1 MTYNTQRRAR
11 KFASNRNFALDFYD
25 DIEPVLR
32 DAGFFNRGGREE
44 QPGVFVYPFSNPS
57 DANMWLNHWADV
69 LDDADFPEKWDR
81 QFVIRLD
88 RNPDSVEAYVR
99 PEVVVIEEYGGQGF
113 SKQGARK
120 FASEY
125 DRVSDLPED
134 YELITDSQDIEAT
147 LDNAGKSQ
155 YSGDAGCLFISYE
168 DPDGGNAGF
177 RLFLCE
183 NSVPGNN
190 DSVWEIYP
198 NDTYGG

>member
-1 MTYNTQRRAR
+1 LDAIVERGVD
-11 KFASNRNFALDFYD
+11 ALM
-25 DIEPVLR
+25 R
-32 DAGFFNRGGREE
+32 M
-44 QPGVFVYPFSNPS
+44 NPS
-57 DANMWLNHWADV
+57 PECLRAIEAIEDAIRYDSFSDIADAVVTAWEYYGDMMYEQERENWAYHLVDPI
-69 LDDADFPEKWDR
+69 LDAINGP
-81 QFVIRLD
+81 Q
-88 RNPDSVEAYVR
+88 S
-99 PEVVVIEEYGGQGF
+99 F
-113 SKQGARK
+113 SKQKARK

>member
-1 MTYNTQRRAR
+1 MTYNRQRRAQ
-11 KFASNRNFALDFYD
+11 K
-25 DIEPVLR
+25 
-32 DAGFFNRGGREE
+32 
-44 QPGVFVYPFSNPS
+44 FSNVFIDSAFNLDAIVERGVDALMRMNPS
-57 DANMWLNHWADV
+57 PECLRAIEAIEDAIRYDSFSDIADAVVTAWEYYGDMMYEQERENWAYHLVDPI
-69 LDDADFPEKWDR
+69 LDAINGP
-81 QFVIRLD
+81 Q
-88 RNPDSVEAYVR
+88 S
-99 PEVVVIEEYGGQGF
+99 F
-113 SKQGARK
+113 SKQKARK

>member
-1 MTYNTQRRAR
+1 MTYNRQRRAR
-11 KFASNRNFALDFYD
+11 KFANVFIDSAFNLDAIVERGVDALM
-25 DIEPVLR
+25 R
-32 DAGFFNRGGREE
+32 M
-44 QPGVFVYPFSNPS
+44 NPS
-57 DANMWLNHWADV
+57 PECLRAIEAIEDAIRYDSFSDIADAVVTAWEYYGDMMYEQERENWAYHLVDPI
-69 LDDADFPEKWDR
+69 LDAINGP
-81 QFVIRLD
+81 Q
-88 RNPDSVEAYVR
+88 S
-99 PEVVVIEEYGGQGF
+99 F
-113 SKQGARK
+113 SKQKARK